1 VAEQEHDIDLV
12 DGSTAAFT
20 DRLIVAVKNGLAI
33 PNGSATQSL
42 AVTFLEGLPATY
54 AVFVT
59 VNGAVATAFTTYITA
74 KTSAGFTVNC
84 VGTTSSTTV
93 DVLVIG

>member
-1 VAEQEHDIDLV
+1 MAEQEHDIDLV
-12 DGSTAAFT
+12 DGSTATFT

-33 PNGSATQSL
+33 TNGAGPTTV

-54 AVFVT
+54 AVFVSA
-59 VNGAVATAFTTYITA
+59 NTAFTAMNVTA
-74 KTSAGFTVNC
+74 KTSAGFSVTFT
-84 VGTTSSTTV
+84 GAASSSTF